1 MQAKAFPTINLVKT
15 GENIRRLRESR
26 GLTVRDVQA
35 YFGFEAPQAIYK
47 WERGKS
53 IPTVDNLLALAYLF
67 DVRIDDIIICRAYF
81 HSMSASCRKNPAAV
95 LFIWALQ
102 QGSTFLR
109 HLPSILFPAAVVGFL
124 RQEVTQ

>member
-1 MQAKAFPTINLVKT
+1 MQAIAFPTINLVKT

-81 HSMSASCRKNPAAV
+81 HSMSASCRNVPAAV
-95 LFIWALQ
+95 LFIRALQ

-109 HLPSILFPAAVVGFL
+109 YLPPILFPAAVVCFL